1 MATRKTP
8 PPKPQDPPPAGVPA
22 ETGAAAESASA
33 LEATAK
39 PEGEKPPRFHFFVID
54 TGWKTESGQV
64 LRENFHMIRVFQNSD
79 PLYLLTREQSIA
91 LVRAN
96 PELIGKDPI
105 VLVHDLHAQGGRGES
120 GYHGFRLCL
129 GLIKEGPQ
137 ALAALQKFLRFIQHH
152 RHSENIEQ
160 HIRQQLHRKGM
171 ESIIDVV
178 RESASQLME

>member
-1 MATRKTP
+1 MATRKIP
-8 PPKPQDPPPAGVPA
+8 PPKPTDPPPAAASA
-22 ETGAAAESASA
+22 ETGGAAESAAA
-33 LEATAK
+33 LEAAAK
-39 PEGEKPPRFHFFVID
+39 PEGGRPPRFHFFVID
-54 TGWKTESGQV
+54 TGWKTESGKV
-64 LRENFHMIRVFQNSD
+64 LRENFHMIRIFQNSD

-137 ALAALQKFLRFIQHH
+137 ALAALQKFLRFVHHH
-152 RHSENIEQ
+152 RHSEDIEQ
-160 HIRQQLHRKGM
+160 HIRERLHHKGL
-171 ESIIDVV
+171 ESIIEVIRDSK
-178 RESASQLME
+178 E

>member
-1 MATRKTP
+1 
-8 PPKPQDPPPAGVPA
+8 
-22 ETGAAAESASA
+22 
-33 LEATAK
+33 
-39 PEGEKPPRFHFFVID
+39 
-54 TGWKTESGQV
+54 V

-79 PLYLLTREQSIA
+79 PVYVLTREQSIA

-129 GLIKEGPQ
+129 GLLKEGPQ

-160 HIRQQLHRKGM
+160 HIREKLHHKGL
-171 ESIIDVV
+171 ENFIEVL
-178 RESASQLME
+178 RESKE